1 MIGGD
6 ATRILPERIQTGS
19 IDFLFINHP
28 EPPQQIGGFE
38 SQGKHMLTL
47 VRERRSFSPALPYS
61 TNLSCHTSS
70 TLSFCLLILSYFM
83 SYLIFSFFLSFF
95 LPILSRV
102 LFSYCIFSHLIQ
114 DLFGELARV
123 LKSNGMLTIVTDN
136 LWYAHLSV
144 SVIDC
149 LSVSVC
155 LSVCL
160 SANLSDAQKCI

>member
-1 MIGGD
+1 
-6 ATRILPERIQTGS
+6 
-19 IDFLFINHP
+19 
-28 EPPQQIGGFE
+28 
-38 SQGKHMLTL
+38 
-47 VRERRSFSPALPYS
+47 
-61 TNLSCHTSS
+61 
-70 TLSFCLLILSYFM
+70 M
-83 SYLIFSFFLSFF
+83 SYLIYSFFLSPYFILLHVLPHLLFLSFF

-144 SVIDC
+144 SVNDC

-155 LSVCL
+155 LSVCSFICL
-160 SANLSDAQKCI
+160 SICLSICLCVCQPIYQMPKNIYDFHIIILTNQIVIRNCLIFFFFYCLTVSSFVSVLTFLSFPYL